1 MIKALKKGG
10 AYRYNQSDTGQGM
23 VEYHVDSNKIFQE
36 EADKETRFGGYLS
49 VRIEM
54 ERPLIIFGHDES
66 IFKQYHMTKSAW
78 VAPDGTVTIIPKDDG
93 QGLMISAFQSREF
106 GFGMNIT
113 DEELQKINETR
124 RGEKYADE
132 AAAIAKRG
140 TADKKDLKHSPFIM
154 I

>member
-1 MIKALKKGG
+1 
-10 AYRYNQSDTGQGM
+10 M
-23 VEYHVDSNKIFQE
+23 VEFHVDSNKIFQE

-78 VAPDGTVTIIPKDDG
+78 VALDGTVTIIPKDDG

-124 RGEKYADE
+124 RGKNMQTRLLQLQREE
-132 AAAIAKRG
+132 QQR
-140 TADKKDLKHSPFIM
+140 KKI
-154 I
+154 